1 MPVSRSTD
9 GTDEEDDG
17 EQSTIPRQDWP
28 ALGTAA
34 LIIVIANAVAYLQGV
49 TVVYLTI
56 LAVPPALVGAAAV
69 NYALYGDPLL
79 QLHET

>member
-1 MPVSRSTD
+1 MSRSTD
-9 GTDEEDDG
+9 GTDEKDDG
-17 EQSTIPRQDWP
+17 EQSMIPRQDWP

-34 LIIVIANAVAYLQGV
+34 LIIVVGNVVAYLQGV

-69 NYALYGDPLL
+69 NYVLYGDPLL
-79 QLHET
+79 QLRKT